1 MTNIFTLAAVRMSRL
16 LVLLICSLFI
26 SSCGFHLRTNTLASY
41 ISSVDVTGTKSPRI
55 VRSLESKLNELG
67 IVVDTSDAPD
77 VRVQIS
83 EHSFEKE
90 ASLLAPLG
98 GMIEYELTLTVVMRF
113 GVPNIEPNTDVVSM
127 SATRKVK
134 VNTENLLSTSAEEQ
148 LVRRELS
155 DTIVDEIIRTI
166 SHEVRRPLSPPSN
179 EDIKD

>member
-1 MTNIFTLAAVRMSRL
+1 MSRL
-16 LVLLICSLFI
+16 LLLLICSLFVI
-26 SSCGFHLRTNTLASY
+26 GCGFHLRTNTLASY

-55 VRSLESKLNELG
+55 IRSLESKLNELG
-67 IVVDTSDAPD
+67 IVVDASATPD
-77 VRVQIS
+77 VHVHIS

-98 GMIEYELTLTVVMRF
+98 GMIEYELTLTVVMRI
-113 GVPNIEPNTDVVSM
+113 GLPNIEPNSDVVSL

-134 VNTENLLSTSAEEQ
+134 VNAENLLSTSMEEQ

-166 SHEVRRPLSPPSN
+166 SHEVRRPSSPTAN
-179 EDIKD
+179 EDAED